1 MIDSSPPALPFPR
14 FASPHPVL
22 CLRSTKWTKLQDK
35 SIRRD
40 LSGSIESMIK
50 LEAVMV
56 SSDLLCLLK
65 IDSWWTST
73 YIYPFPRFASEHSV
87 LWLWIIHVMEWADVS
102 TRHPE
107 LSLLTFDNSWLW
119 WVQIHPLVIGM
130 DFDHSWFSICKP
142 YVQNVSMC
150 SVCVCTCSLVSA
162 CWIHDI
168 QFYLYILCSPNFLL
182 IKSSSETGVKRCV
195 LYMVHT
201 LLCAAVHCLATVH
214 CLHFALCSLN
224 IVHILQF
231 CALHRTAQ
239 SGQNL
244 LQWLSCH
251 RWVYSGPRLTIYSS
265 TVCFLNYLFHNCL
278 FRKTIH
284 PQGTPRIQMKRTYQK
299 QLKDPLLN
307 MWETKFTRQYAILC
321 NRPTNKV
328 FLQILPSENL

>member
-1 MIDSSPPALPFPR
+1 
-14 FASPHPVL
+14 
-22 CLRSTKWTKLQDK
+22 
-35 SIRRD
+35 
-40 LSGSIESMIK
+40 
-50 LEAVMV
+50 MV

-130 DFDHSWFSICKP
+130 DFDHSWFSVCKP

-231 CALHRTAQ
+231 CAVHSLVRTCCNDWAVTAG
-239 SGQNL
+239 SIP
-244 LQWLSCH
+244 
-251 RWVYSGPRLTIYSS
+251 GPASPFIPQLFVFLIIYFT
-265 TVCFLNYLFHNCL
+265 TVCSEKPFIHRVRRVSKWRGHIKNSWRTPFSTCGKPNSQGNMLSFVTGQPTRCFYKYCRVKIYKLN
-278 FRKTIH
+278 
-284 PQGTPRIQMKRTYQK
+284 
-299 QLKDPLLN
+299 
-307 MWETKFTRQYAILC
+307 
-321 NRPTNKV
+321 NKKG
-328 FLQILPSENL
+328 L